1 MRSSVKLSL
10 TLAVVATTLIT
21 TACGTIRDRSR
32 DYLQVEEMEPIV
44 VPEHLSAERLG
55 EIYPIPPISDTV
67 VPEGDGDV
75 PRPQSLARNVFE
87 EEVRI
92 QTLGDDSWI
101 LINRPTAEIW
111 PRVRSLLNR
120 SGIPVVAADAPSGVM
135 ETGWLT
141 FRDDDVLSHRFQLQ
155 LTPGVQTNSSEIKV
169 RQQQVAQGQEERV
182 RDWLAGS
189 GDRNRE
195 MDMLRIVAESL
206 AGDDSASSVSLLA
219 QEIGGKPR
227 VTIQTPRVADPYLS
241 MELVFLRAWASLSY
255 SLERG
260 GFSIDEQRQGDD
272 SGVFHVGFLPPA
284 DSEPGFFS
292 RIFRRGSVDNRVSYQ
307 VLVSPNGSGVAVR
320 LTGPEGQNLPREEA
334 LRLLRIIQS
343 NLT

>member
-1 MRSSVKLSL
+1 MRQGVKLPL
-10 TLAVVATTLIT
+10 ALAIVTATLVT

-55 EIYPIPPISDTV
+55 EIYPIPPISETV
-67 VPEGDGDV
+67 VLEGDGEV
-75 PRPQSLARNVFE
+75 PRPQSVASNVFE

-92 QTLGDDSWI
+92 QSLGQESWI
-101 LINRPTAEIW
+101 LINRPTSEIW

-120 SGIPVVAADAPSGVM
+120 TGIPVVAADAPSGVM
-135 ETGWLT
+135 ETGWLN
-141 FRDDDVLSHRFQLQ
+141 FNDDEASSHRFLVQLS
-155 LTPGVQTNSSEIKV
+155 PGVQSSSSEIKV
-169 RQQQVAQGQEERV
+169 RQQQVPQGNEEDAP
-182 RDWLAGS
+182 DWPERS
-189 GDRNRE
+189 NDRERE
-195 MDMLRIVAESL
+195 RDMLRIVAESL
-206 AGDDSASSVSLLA
+206 AGDDAASSVSLLA

-227 VTIQTPRVADPYLS
+227 VTIQTPRVADPYLA
-241 MELVFLRAWASLSY
+241 MDLDFLRAWASLAY

-260 GFSIDEQRQGDD
+260 GFTTEDQEQNDD
-272 SGVFHVGFLPPA
+272 SGVFYVSFLPPD

-292 RIFRRGSVDNRVSYQ
+292 RIFRRGGGDNSVSYQ
-307 VLVSPNGSGVAVR
+307 VLVSPSGDGVAVR
-320 LTGPEGQNLPREEA
+320 LTGPEGQNLSRDET